1 MSFRGNASQRVIFR
15 STKLVLSTSFTLY
28 TDQALHNFYLI
39 TCLIKQKCLSNSSF
53 LKAENVACKAVWG
66 CLTVK
71 SFAILRLTVNLLP
84 LWLTEKLL
92 RLTVLTVNPP
102 SWVRN
107 SVTGLYDRGRLI
119 LTVRTKY
126 AFCGCLKLL
135 ILIDAPFSDGV
146 SVISNKL
153 VLHRSRV
160 CTYCYRSHWM
170 LQWRRSPGV
179 EHWCYHFPPS
189 KATHGFVHDYRG
201 RGGWCDLALIFRF
214 CWRWTG
220 EHGLTGHMWTERRL
234 LWKRKINLT
243 FSVGK
248 RKNIV
253 NISNKNTTKKE

>member
-1 MSFRGNASQRVIFR
+1 M
-15 STKLVLSTSFTLY
+15 
-28 TDQALHNFYLI
+28 
-39 TCLIKQKCLSNSSF
+39 
-53 LKAENVACKAVWG
+53 
-66 CLTVK
+66 
-71 SFAILRLTVNLLP
+71 
-84 LWLTEKLL
+84 
-92 RLTVLTVNPP
+92 
-102 SWVRN
+102 RN

-146 SVISNKL
+146 SVILNKL
-153 VLHRSRV
+153 VLHSSRV

-248 RKNIV
+248 RKILSTSPKRIQQRKNKWWKIV
-253 NISNKNTTKKE
+253 TLKALVKINYIICSFVNAV